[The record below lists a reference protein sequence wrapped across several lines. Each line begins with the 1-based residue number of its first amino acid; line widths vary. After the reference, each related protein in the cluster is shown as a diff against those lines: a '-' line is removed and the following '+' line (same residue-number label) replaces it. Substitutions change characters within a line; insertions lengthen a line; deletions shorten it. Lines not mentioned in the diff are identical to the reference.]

1 MSSRIT
7 VNDYLKVERNAKCI
21 KYEKIINT
29 PKNKEHLLIS
39 HDEVNKYDFSK
50 GFMEVIENEKFV
62 HLYFDFDT
70 INSLDDMI
78 SVENWLCKVE
88 EVFGYYTFGG
98 YTNNEQVS
106 EEYGLRY
113 IEGCDHF
120 VSMHVVFYKT
130 AISTEDLME
139 IMQHTKRNGFT
150 YNVHKL
156 CDHNVYKL
164 GSNSRQIMRHVLS
177 DKIYADGDKNNKFNH
192 GELAYGR
199 PSEQI
204 IQVRGTE
211 KIITRDEW
219 EKIFEKTVP
228 EVAENNNDDNN
239 DNNIVADTA
248 AALTCVTAPVRKC
261 VKKLVAEEIDERATT
276 LDINDKGLIKLDD
289 DEMMEL
295 LSYFE
300 PTHDNL
306 SGPVANIYHSPYK
319 KSEVLKYIND
329 WYFSVD
335 HHNIDTVDAYVNK
348 YYEKVNNNKWF
359 YSIIKHLPD
368 SERTMWR
375 NKFIDD
381 YLDDT
386 VEFSPHDNSITLK
399 TLQTKDY
406 KLADG
411 IGIRVNEFMAD
422 LKKLFVCINYPVPIY
437 ITKQYEATQKSY
449 VNTMINHKEFK
460 DCLSDITLGSYYKL
474 VNGKYT
480 KKTVTAWSVYSSSQV
495 NKNYIKKDGL
505 AFYDDTNDV
514 FNYFTGYKWR
524 QFDEV
529 NINIIKPYLDHIK
542 EVIASDREEIYEYIL
557 NWFSYIVQ
565 NPAKKTAVALII
577 TGSEG
582 TGKGT
587 FTDVL
592 SNVLGPYANKNLT
605 DISLITGKFN
615 SSLEDKKLIV
625 CNEMSDSDSSG
636 KYFNS
641 DSLKS
646 VITDTSATINAKNM
660 KARERENVVNLIIVS
675 NHCDPVKITNKDR
688 RYLVL
693 ETSEKY
699 INDLDHFAALQECFT
714 NEFYEHL
721 YNFFRL
727 RNINNYNPRS
737 IPVTEEKQELINNSK
752 SCYELF
758 YEEHKALFAQGW
770 QNKMC
775 YERYKLYAESNGF
788 KVANVIT
795 FGKELKKFVVNKKK
809 KVDGKGVWHY
819 FSK

>member
-50 GFMEVIENEKFV
+50 GFMEVIEN
-62 HLYFDFDT
+62 
-70 INSLDDMI
+70 
-78 SVENWLCKVE
+78 CKVE

-192 GELAYGR
+192 GELAHGR

-228 EVAENNNDDNN
+228 EVAENNNDDNDN
-239 DNNIVADTA
+239 DNNADNNNI
-248 AALTCVTAPVRKC
+248 VTAPVRKC

-480 KKTVTAWSVYSSSQV
+480 KKTVTAWSVYSSSQI

-529 NINIIKPYLDHIK
+529 NIDIIKPYLDHIK

-592 SNVLGPYANKNLT
+592 SNVLGPYANSNLT

-625 CNEMSDSDSSG
+625 CNEMSDSDSSS

-646 VITDTSATINAKNM
+646 VITDTRATINAKNM

-737 IPVTEEKQELINNSK
+737 IPVTEEKKELIENSK
-752 SCYELF
+752 GCYELF
-758 YEEHKALFAQGW
+758 YERYAALFAKGW
-770 QNKMC
+770 QC
-775 YERYKLYAESNGF
+775 GEAYDRYKLFAESNGF
-788 KVANVIT
+788 KLASVTT
-795 FGKELKKFVVNKKK
+795 FGKEIKKFVIRKQL
-809 KVDGKGVWHY
+809 KVDGQPVWHY
-819 FSK
+819 VNK

>member
-1 MSSRIT
+1 MNT
-7 VNDYLKVERNAKCI
+7 QLKAQQQLKVNDCLSIKKAGQCI
-21 KYEKIINT
+21 KYETVINT
-29 PKNKEHLLIS
+29 PKSKEHLMIS
-39 HDEVNKYDFSK
+39 HDEVDRYNFAK
-50 GFMEVIENEKFV
+50 GFMEVIEGEEYV

-70 INSLDDMI
+70 VKDADDII
-78 SVENWLCKVE
+78 SIDEWLSKLYK
-88 EVFGYYTFGG
+88 VFGDYSYGG
-98 YTNNEQVS
+98 YTNDVGVS

-113 IEGCDHF
+113 IKGSDHYA
-120 VSMHVVFYKT
+120 SIHVVFYQT
-130 AISTEDLME
+130 AISTKDLMN
-139 IMQHTKRNGFT
+139 IMKHTKNDG
-150 YNVHKL
+150 YIYSGVHKL
-156 CDHNVYKL
+156 CDPNVYKL
-164 GSNSRQIMRHVLS
+164 DSRQIMRHVLS
-177 DKIYADGDKNNKFNH
+177 DKIYKVGDKNNKENH
-192 GELAYGR
+192 GKIVCDDL
-199 PSEQI
+199 PHTQI
-204 IQVRGTE
+204 IQVTGNEIIIGEDKWSKVFGKPVE
-211 KIITRDEW
+211 KVVDNKPVVNNTN
-219 EKIFEKTVP
+219 K
-228 EVAENNNDDNN
+228 VA
-239 DNNIVADTA
+239 
-248 AALTCVTAPVRKC
+248 APVR
-261 VKKLVAEEIDERATT
+261 VKKVVAEEVDERATT
-276 LDINDKGLIKLDD
+276 LDINDKGLIELC
-289 DEMMEL
+289 DEDIMEL

-306 SGPVANIYHSPYK
+306 SGVVANLYHSPFDK
-319 KSEVLKYIND
+319 DDVLRWINE
-329 WYFSVD
+329 WYFAVE
-335 HHNIDTVDAYVNK
+335 HNNHDTVEAYVNK
-348 YYEKVNNNKWF
+348 YYERVNNNKWF

-368 SERTMWR
+368 SDRLVWR

-381 YLDDT
+381 YLDET
-386 VEFSPHDNSITLK
+386 VEFSPHDNTITLK

-406 KLADG
+406 KLPDG

-449 VNTMINHKEFK
+449 VNTMISHKEFK

-505 AFYDDTNDV
+505 AFYDEDNDV

-529 NINIIKPYLDHIK
+529 DESIIKPYLDHIK

-565 NPAKKTAVALII
+565 HPAKKTAVALII

-592 SNVLGPYANKNLT
+592 SNVLGPYANSNLT

-625 CNEMSDSDSSG
+625 CNEMSDSDSSS

-646 VITDTSATINAKNM
+646 VITDTRATINAKNM

-699 INDLDHFAALQECFT
+699 INNLDHFAALQECFT
-714 NEFYEHL
+714 NEFYDHL

-727 RNINNYNPRS
+727 RDISKYNPRN
-737 IPVTEEKQELINNSK
+737 IPATEEKQELVNNSK

-775 YERYKLYAESNGF
+775 YERYMLYAESNGF

-795 FGKELKKFVVNKKK
+795 FGKEIKKFVVNKKK